1 MLLSEIAK
9 ILNAEF
15 IGEDVEV
22 LNFTS
27 LDMPKDK
34 SLSVLSSKKMIGFID
49 NPSIVAVVTTKK
61 FQQYVNKPVVIV
73 DEIKSA
79 MIALTDIFYPEKE
92 HIGYISDKAFVSK
105 SANLGDNV
113 TVEPFAVI
121 KDRVKIGKNAY
132 IGANVFIG
140 EDVEI
145 GENTAIYPNVV
156 IYDGCKIGNNVAI
169 HSGAIIGA
177 DGFGYL
183 NTPKGHIKIRQV
195 GNVVIEDNV
204 EIGAN
209 SSIDRGALSSTVIG
223 EGTKIDNLVQIGHN
237 VKIGKHC
244 IIVSQTGIAGSTTI
258 GNFVVIGGQV
268 GIADHVYITD
278 GVMLASKSGVMSDIT
293 ESGVYSGVPLVE
305 HRKWLKNQSA
315 LKDIANTLKQIDKL
329 LKG

>member
-9 ILNAEF
+9 KLNAELV
-15 IGEDVEV
+15 GEDVEI

-34 SLSVLSSKKMIGFID
+34 SLSILNSKKMISFID
-49 NPSIVAVVTTKK
+49 NPNVVAVVTTKK

-79 MIALTDIFYPEKE
+79 MIVLLDLFYPTQE
-92 HIGYISDKAFVSK
+92 HVGQVSDRAFVSK
-105 SANLGDNV
+105 SANLGDNIV
-113 TVEPFAVI
+113 VEPFSVI

-132 IGANVFIG
+132 IGANVIIG

-145 GENTAIYPNVV
+145 GENTKIYPNVV
-156 IYDGCKIGNNVAI
+156 IYEGCKIGDNVTI

-209 SSIDRGALSSTVIG
+209 TTIDRGALSSTVIG

-268 GIADHVYITD
+268 GIADHVNISD

-293 ESGVYSGVPLVE
+293 EPGVYSGVPLVE

-315 LKDIANTLKQIDKL
+315 LKDIANTLKQIDKF

>member
-1 MLLSEIAK
+1 MLLSEIGK
-9 ILNAEF
+9 ILNATLF
-15 IGEDVEV
+15 GEDVEV

-27 LDMPKDK
+27 IDAPKEK
-34 SLSVLSSKKMIGFID
+34 SLCILSSKSMIKYLD
-49 NPSIVAVVTTKK
+49 NSNVVAVVTTKK
-61 FQQYVNKPVVIV
+61 YQDLVNKPVLIA
-73 DEIKSA
+73 DEIKRA
-79 MIALTDIFYPEKE
+79 MIVLIDLFYPPKKDV
-92 HIGYISDKAFVSK
+92 GYISDKAFVSE
-105 SANLGDNV
+105 SANLGENV

-121 KDRVKIGKNAY
+121 KKGVKIGNNSY

-145 GENTAIYPNVV
+145 GENTKVYQNVV
-156 IYDGCKIGNNVAI
+156 IYEGCKIGNNVI
-169 HSGAIIGA
+169 LHSGTVIGA

-195 GNVVIEDNV
+195 GNVIIEDNV

-209 SSIDRGALSSTVIG
+209 STIDRGTLSSTVIG

-268 GIADHVYITD
+268 GIADHLNIVD
-278 GVMLASKSGVMSDIT
+278 GVFLASKSGVMSDIL
-293 ESGVYSGVPLVE
+293 EPGVYSGIPLVK
-305 HRKWLKNQSA
+305 HRKWLKNQAA
-315 LKDIANTLKQIDKL
+315 LKDIANTLKQIEKL
-329 LKG
+329 LKR

>member
-15 IGEDVEV
+15 IGEDVEI

-27 LDMPKDK
+27 LDMPKEK
-34 SLSVLSSKKMIGFID
+34 SLSVLSSKKMLELID
-49 NPSIVAVVTTKK
+49 NPDIIAVVTTEK
-61 FQQYVNKPVVIV
+61 FRQYVSKPAIVV

-79 MIALTDIFYPEKE
+79 MIALTDIFYPSKK
-92 HIGYISDKAFVSK
+92 HVGYISDKAYISK
-105 SANLGDNV
+105 SANLSDNV

-121 KDRVKIGKNAY
+121 KEGVKIGNNSY

-145 GENTAIYPNVV
+145 GENTKIYPNVV
-156 IYDGCKIGNNVAI
+156 IYEGCKIGDNVII
-169 HSGAIIGA
+169 HSGVIVGA

-204 EIGAN
+204 EIGSN
-209 SSIDRGALSSTVIG
+209 CSIDRGTLSSTVIG

-268 GIADHVYITD
+268 GIADHLNITD
-278 GVMLASKSGVMSDIT
+278 GVMVASKSGVMSDIT
-293 ESGVYSGVPLVE
+293 EPGVYSGVPLVE

-315 LKDIANTLKQIDKL
+315 LKDIASTLKQIEKL